1 MMKTTIAAAL
11 ALALASGAAMAE
23 FKDFTVNGELVTKAQ
38 QEALAAEAIS
48 SNPNPHQMI
57 SNPQIEEQVRQML
70 TEQIV
75 MGAYA
80 RKQGIDKLPEVQAD
94 IARATDMVLENHAVR
109 EYLKANPVTEDE
121 MKAQYKSEADRWG
134 PKEVRVRHILVK
146 TADEAKAILDE
157 INKGAS
163 FAKIAAEKSL
173 DEGSRDVG
181 GILDWNSPSVY
192 TGQLNVVISS
202 LKKGELA
209 KEPVQ
214 SPAGFHVVKVEDVR
228 DSELFPKYEERK
240 NDLRHLLMQRKV
252 QGFIHEQML
261 RADIKDVEP
270 AKK

>member
-11 ALALASGAAMAE
+11 AFALASGAAMAE

-38 QEALAAEAIS
+38 QESLAAEAIS

-57 SNPQIEEQVRQML
+57 ANPEIEDQVRQML

-80 RKQGIDKLPEVQAD
+80 RKNGIDKLPEVQAD
-94 IARATDMVLENHAVR
+94 VARATDMVLENHAVR
-109 EYLKANPVTEDE
+109 DFLKKNPVTEDE
-121 MKAQYKSEADRWG
+121 IKTAYKAESDRWG

-146 TADEAKAILDE
+146 SADEAKAIIEQID
-157 INKGAS
+157 KGAS
-163 FAKIAAEKSL
+163 FAKLASEKSL
-173 DEGSRDVG
+173 DEQSRDVG

-192 TGQLNVVISS
+192 TGELNGVITG
-202 LKKGELA
+202 LKKGEMA
-209 KEPVQ
+209 KTPVQ

-228 DSELFPKYEERK
+228 DSQLYPKYEARK
-240 NDLRHLLMQRKV
+240 EELRHILMQRKV
-252 QGFIHEQML
+252 QQFIHEQIL
-261 RADIKDVEP
+261 RADIQDVP